1 MLIQRYRCRLGELD
15 LVCLDGATLVIVEVR
30 ARADSRFAGAAES
43 VDVRK
48 QRKVVRATRHLLMTH
63 PQWSGYRLRF
73 DVFCIDH
80 VDEDAPTVR
89 WIRNAFD
96 GGGA

>member
-30 ARADSRFAGAAES
+30 ARAGSRSARAVES

-48 QRKVVRATRHLLMTH
+48 QRKLVRATRHLLMTH
-63 PQWSGYRLRF
+63 PHWSDYRLRF
-73 DVFCIDH
+73 DVFCIDNI
-80 VDEDAPTVR
+80 DRPAPTVR

>member
-1 MLIQRYRCRLGELD
+1 MQRYRCRLGELD
-15 LVCLDGATLVIVEVR
+15 LVCLDGTTLAIVEVR
-30 ARADSRFAGAAES
+30 ARACNRFVRAGES
-43 VDVRK
+43 VDIRK
-48 QRKVVRATRHLLMTH
+48 QRRIVRATRHLLMTH

-73 DVFCIDH
+73 DVFCIDNIDSDSPAIH
-80 VDEDAPTVR
+80 

>member
-15 LVCLDGATLVIVEVR
+15 LVCLDGATLVVVEVR
-30 ARADSRFAGAAES
+30 ARAGSRFAGAGES

-48 QRKVVRATRHLLMTH
+48 QRKLVRATRHLLMTH
-63 PQWSGYRLRF
+63 PQWSDYRLRF
-73 DVFCIDH
+73 DVFCIDNI
-80 VDEDAPTVR
+80 DNATPTIR

-96 GGGA
+96 AGGA